1 MPLNMGDFKGCCS
14 RELTDK
20 ISPCPKIKADAE
32 RQREER
38 MAEELFR

>member
-1 MPLNMGDFKGCCS
+1 MGVFKGWFS

-20 ISPCPKIKADAE
+20 ICPCPKIKADAE